1 MSTSISPPID
11 GYVGID
17 LHKHYLVIGGVNA
30 QQEVVLPPRRIELG
44 DWPKWA
50 KAHLTQSDVVVVEAT
65 TNAWDCYDVTSPL
78 VQRVLVANAAK
89 IALIAKTRTK
99 TDNKDVMVLA
109 RLSAAGLI
117 PEVWLPPVEVREL
130 RALIAHR
137 RRVVGTRTS
146 LKNRLQSVLHRH
158 HLVLPSGN
166 PFSDIHRAWWDT
178 LPVSPTERLQL
189 RHDLAT
195 IAQLDTQVA
204 EIEDALRRLSC
215 VAPWAAPVTYLMQL
229 PGIALITAMT
239 VLSAIGDIRRFP
251 HAKELVGYSGLGAGV
266 HDSGQ
271 THHTGHITKEGR
283 KELRT
288 VLVEALWRAVE
299 CSDYWRVEF
308 ERLTRRM
315 HPAKAIVAPARK
327 MLVVIWHVLTEQ
339 AADQHAN
346 ADLVAFKFMVWS
358 WKLTDDQRGGL
369 TPRQFVRAQLLRLQL
384 GDDLTHVVRGGARH
398 LIAPAD
404 EVLALKPELA
414 AAA

>member
-1 MSTSISPPID
+1 MSTSNSPPTER
-11 GYVGID
+11 YVGID

-30 QQEVVLPPRRIELG
+30 QQAVVLPPRHIELG

-50 KAHLTQSDVVVVEAT
+50 KTHLTPNDGVVVEAT
-65 TNAWDCYDVTSPL
+65 TNAWDFYDVTRPL
-78 VQRVLVANAAK
+78 VQRVVVANAAK

-109 RLSAAGLI
+109 RLLAAGLI
-117 PEVWLPPVEVREL
+117 PEVWVPPLDVREL
-130 RALIAHR
+130 RSLIAHR
-137 RRVVGTRTS
+137 RRVVGTRTA

-178 LPVSPTERLQL
+178 LPVSPTERLHL

-204 EIEDALRRLSC
+204 EIEDELRRLSC

-239 VLSAIGDIRRFP
+239 VLSAIGDIKRFA
-251 HAKELVGYSGLGAGV
+251 HAKLLVGYSGLGASV

-271 THHTGHITKEGR
+271 THRTGRITKQGR

-288 VLVEALWRAVE
+288 VLVEAMWRAVE
-299 CSDYWRVEF
+299 CSAYWRVEF
-308 ERLTRRM
+308 ERLTRRLP
-315 HPAKAIVAPARK
+315 PAKAIVALARK
-327 MLVVIWHVLTEQ
+327 LLVVIWHVLTEQ
-339 AADQHAN
+339 TADIHAN
-346 ADLVAFKFMVWS
+346 PDLVAFKMMVWS
-358 WKLTDDQRGGL
+358 WKLTDAQRGGM
-369 TPRQFVRAQLLRLQL
+369 TTRQFVRYQLLRLKL
-384 GDDLTHVVRGGARH
+384 GEHLTHVVRGGARH

-404 EVLALKPELA
+404 EVRALKPELA

>member
-1 MSTSISPPID
+1 MSPSVSPPIER
-11 GYVGID
+11 YLGID

-30 QQEVVLPPRRIELG
+30 KQEVVLPPRRIELG

-50 KAHLTQSDVVVVEAT
+50 KTHLTQNDVVVVEAT
-65 TNAWDCYDVTSPL
+65 TNAWDFYDQTAPL
-78 VQRVLVANAAK
+78 VQRVIVANAAK

-117 PEVWLPPVEVREL
+117 PEVWVPPLDVREL
-130 RALIAHR
+130 RSLIAHR

-158 HLVLPSGN
+158 HLVLPSGD
-166 PFSDIHRAWWDT
+166 PFSAIHRAWWDT
-178 LPVSPTERLQL
+178 LPVSPTERLHL
-189 RHDLAT
+189 KHDLAT
-195 IAQLDTQVA
+195 VSQLDTQIA
-204 EIEDALRRLSC
+204 EIEDELRRLSC
-215 VAPWAAPVTYLMQL
+215 ASPWAAPVTYLMQL

-239 VLSAIGDIRRFP
+239 VLSAIGDVTRFA
-251 HAKELVGYSGLGAGV
+251 HAKELVGYSGLGASV

-271 THHTGHITKEGR
+271 THHTGHITKQGR

-315 HPAKAIVAPARK
+315 HPTKAIVALARK

-339 AADQHAN
+339 AADSHAN

-358 WKLTDDQRGGL
+358 WKLTDAQRGGL
-369 TPRQFVRAQLLRLQL
+369 TTRQFVRYQLLRLKL
-384 GDDLTHVVRGGARH
+384 GDHLTHVVRGGARH
-398 LIAPAD
+398 LIAPAN
-404 EVLALKPELA
+404 EVRALKPELA